1 VAKEP
6 KCSTVVSYT
15 TVSLVTDVWMT
26 PVVALPVGELKE
38 GQIYHFVD
46 GKLVIYEHTH
56 LSSDQASS
64 GSPPEAP
71 VPTPCIP

>member
-1 VAKEP
+1 
-6 KCSTVVSYT
+6 
-15 TVSLVTDVWMT
+15 VWMT